1 MIKSLIRPTLTAL
14 GIVQDQIFAQASASL
29 WYVEVLCQAFNT
41 LKGTSIL
48 GTSSQWHRLKS
59 VTGRGKVVGTIP
71 EHFQNVLCPADTE
84 WGRTAKCDTVVED
97 SQVWPAQRRDTIV
110 ITSAVYPVR
119 PREKLAWTL
128 DWLWDLCMEFRTR
141 CRTMLSPQKK
151 SNTVFALFLVSRFFG
166 FCHSLVVRRLL
177 LCP

>member
-14 GIVQDQIFAQASASL
+14 GIVQDQIFAQAGASL
-29 WYVEVLCQAFNT
+29 WYVEVLCQEFNT

-48 GTSSQWHRLKS
+48 GTSAQTQELYCKCTQYS

-71 EHFQNVLCPADTE
+71 EHFQNVLGPAE

-128 DWLWDLCMEFRTR
+128 DWLGDLCMEFRTR
-141 CRTMLSPQKK
+141 CRTMLSPQI
-151 SNTVFALFLVSRFFG
+151 FFC
-166 FCHSLVVRRLL
+166 FCHSFVVRRLL

>member
-14 GIVQDQIFAQASASL
+14 GIVQDQIFAQAGASL
-29 WYVEVLCQAFNT
+29 WYVEVLCQEFNT
-41 LKGTSIL
+41 LKGTSKGHHHSDTDSRVVL
-48 GTSSQWHRLKS
+48 YS

-71 EHFQNVLCPADTE
+71 EHFQNVLGPAE

-97 SQVWPAQRRDTIV
+97 SQVWPAQQRDTIV

-128 DWLWDLCMEFRTR
+128 DWLGDLCMEFRTR

-151 SNTVFALFLVSRFFG
+151 TQKTTLFL
-166 FCHSLVVRRLL
+166 
-177 LCP
+177 LCF

>member
-14 GIVQDQIFAQASASL
+14 GIVQDQIFAQAGASL
-29 WYVEVLCQAFNT
+29 WYVEVLCQEFNK

-48 GTSSQWHRLKS
+48 GTSSQTQELYCKCTLYS

-71 EHFQNVLCPADTE
+71 EHFQNVLCPAE

-97 SQVWPAQRRDTIV
+97 SEVWPAQRRDTIV

-151 SNTVFALFLVSRFFG
+151 TQKVTLFLLFFPVSRILWFLPFFG
-166 FCHSLVVRRLL
+166 C
-177 LCP
+177 